1 MAVYFIGKDLDLASK
16 LISYGLKNFICD
28 KSLLVHIPEKAKL
41 ICKDEV
47 TGELSVKTK
56 QEYLTREKTSKLLI
70 LYEVLVDDG
79 FDWDKAIA
87 QAIGLEEA
95 PEDPTG
101 LIEEIKHR
109 LFPEPLNPSI

>member
-16 LISYGLKNFICD
+16 LISFGLKNFICD
-28 KSLLVHIPEKAKL
+28 KSLLVNIPEKAKL

-47 TGELSVKTK
+47 TGQLSVKTK
-56 QEYLTREKTSKLLI
+56 QEYLTSRKTSKIMI
-70 LYEVLVDDG
+70 LYEVLIDDG

-95 PEDPTG
+95 PEDPSA
-101 LIEEIKHR
+101 LIEEIKLR
-109 LFPEPLNPSI
+109 GAQNP